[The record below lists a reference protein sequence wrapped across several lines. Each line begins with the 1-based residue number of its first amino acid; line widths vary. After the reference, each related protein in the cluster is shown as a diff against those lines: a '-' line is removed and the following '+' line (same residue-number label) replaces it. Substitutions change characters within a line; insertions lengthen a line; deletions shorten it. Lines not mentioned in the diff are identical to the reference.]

1 MSLLGHQRCGLP
13 AWRSLGGIAEPPQ
26 PQRVAASGASELL
39 EGTGSF
45 NLYAQ
50 MWGSCYFNGSRN
62 GISFISLNGRII
74 HVQSQSS
81 CILALK
87 EHRDMVESCL
97 HMAVLLE
104 QRQHVTMWQIPK
116 LSSNWPYPWFL
127 VVHRFLVQTK
137 NYSAFDHQ
145 GIYILCV
152 CFCHPSSSYIPIVS
166 RLVLFWSSFGRRKTR
181 MTWSDKR
188 SSLWAPHISRT
199 LGQWRPPVFL
209 VLDVGICGD
218 SMGFLTIQQEDFCEL
233 DTQIYDAMMLY

>member
-1 MSLLGHQRCGLP
+1 
-13 AWRSLGGIAEPPQ
+13 
-26 PQRVAASGASELL
+26 
-39 EGTGSF
+39 
-45 NLYAQ
+45 

-104 QRQHVTMWQIPK
+104 QRQHVTMWQIPNCLQIGHIPGFWSFTGFWFRPK
-116 LSSNWPYPWFL
+116 IIQLST
-127 VVHRFLVQTK
+127 TK
-137 NYSAFDHQ
+137 VY
-145 GIYILCV
+145 IYILCV

-199 LGQWRPPVFL
+199 LGQWRPPVFFGFGCWNL
-209 VLDVGICGD
+209 WWFYGILNHTTGRLLWIGYSDIWC
-218 SMGFLTIQQEDFCEL
+218 
-233 DTQIYDAMMLY
+233 YDAILVVLLRKASQPPSSLGNAAGNISCSQLDSRVV